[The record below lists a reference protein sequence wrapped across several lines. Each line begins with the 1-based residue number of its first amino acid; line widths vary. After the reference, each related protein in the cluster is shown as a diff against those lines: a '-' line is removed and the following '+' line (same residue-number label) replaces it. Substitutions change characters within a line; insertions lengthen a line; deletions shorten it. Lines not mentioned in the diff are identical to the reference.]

1 MRSHHSAAVPHLLV
15 CFSLCYRYTCD
26 YFSRFISITP
36 TGDKLIELRIDMGGH
51 FSLPE
56 DDLSELLEQTHFKK
70 EDVKR
75 WYKKFMKDYPSG
87 QLNKEQFHEIY
98 STIYSTSF
106 ANHFAE
112 HIFRSFDHN
121 QDGYVSFK
129 ELILTLSVAISGTP
143 REKLEW
149 SFNVYDLDGDGRITL
164 DEVFHV
170 VKCMSTANNR
180 RRNIFSGN
188 GTTDSGNSS
197 SLNTDAQLSTEEV
210 EKMFK
215 IVDKDSSGYWSLDE
229 FIDGFQT
236 HPVFVKMLHA
246 APVSNRQKRGG
257 LPLRYG
263 HT

>member
-1 MRSHHSAAVPHLLV
+1 M
-15 CFSLCYRYTCD
+15 
-26 YFSRFISITP
+26 
-36 TGDKLIELRIDMGGH
+36 
-51 FSLPE
+51 
-56 DDLSELLEQTHFKK
+56 ELLEQTYFKR

-87 QLNKEQFHEIY
+87 QLNKDQFHEIY

-112 HIFRSFDHN
+112 HIFKSFDHN

-170 VKCMSTANNR
+170 VKCMSSATNR
-180 RRNIFSGN
+180 RRRNMFSG
-188 GTTDSGNSS
+188 SGNTVSGSSS
-197 SLNTDAQLSTEEV
+197 SLNSDAHLNSEEV
-210 EKMFK
+210 ANMFK

-246 APVSNRQKRGG
+246 APKSNRQKREG
-257 LPLRYG
+257 LPLRSG